1 MFMSDSR
8 VNTQMFSSDDAF
20 DQIYPQG
27 IQQLSK
33 RHWTP
38 LQIAIASAAFLA
50 DKPGTRVLDIG
61 SGVGKFC
68 LIGAHFH
75 PNSYFYGIEQREEL
89 YLYASTAKEVLKMSN
104 AGFMHGNFTRF
115 NADQYDSFYFYN
127 SFFEHLKPEDGI
139 DQQINYSPDLYDYY
153 TRYLQDIM
161 DQRVSGTRLVTYYSM
176 GDEVPDSYQLVE
188 ASNDMLLKMWIKR

>member
-8 VNTQMFSSDDAF
+8 FNTQMFTSDDSF

-27 IQQLSK
+27 MQQLSK

-38 LQIAIASAAFLA
+38 LQIATASAAFLA
-50 DKPGTRVLDIG
+50 HKPGTRILDIG

-75 PNSYFYGIEQREEL
+75 PDSYFYGIEQRKEL
-89 YLYASTAKEVLKMSN
+89 YLYARNAKEVLKMDN
-104 AGFMHGNFTRF
+104 ADFICGNFTRF
-115 NADQYDSFYFYN
+115 NAGQYDSFYFYN

-139 DQQINYSPDLYDYY
+139 DQQIDYSPDLYDYY
-153 TRYLQDIM
+153 TCYLQDIM
-161 DQRVSGTRLVTYYSM
+161 DQRVSGTRFVTYYSM
-176 GDEVPDSYQLVE
+176 GDEVPDSYQLVD
-188 ASNDMLLKMWIKR
+188 ASDDMLLKMWIKR

>member
-1 MFMSDSR
+1 MSDSR
-8 VNTQMFSSDDAF
+8 GNAQLFTSDNAF

-38 LQIAIASAAFLA
+38 LQIATAAAAFLA
-50 DKPGTRVLDIG
+50 HKPGSRVLDIG

-68 LIGAHFH
+68 LIGAYFH
-75 PNSYFYGIEQREEL
+75 PESYFYGIEQREEL
-89 YLYASTAKEVLKMSN
+89 YLYARQAKEVLKVEN
-104 AGFMHGNFTRF
+104 ADFISGNFTRF
-115 NADQYDSFYFYN
+115 NADQYDGFYFYN

-139 DQQINYSPDLYDYY
+139 DQQINYSANLYDYY
-153 TRYLQDIM
+153 SRYMQEIM

-176 GDEVPDSYQLVE
+176 GDEVPDSYQLVD
-188 ASNDMLLKMWIKR
+188 ASDDMLLRMWIKR

>member
-1 MFMSDSR
+1 MLMSDSR
-8 VNTQMFSSDDAF
+8 FNTQMFTSDDAF

-27 IQQLSK
+27 MQALSK

-50 DKPGTRVLDIG
+50 EKPGTRVLDIG

-104 AGFMHGNFTRF
+104 AGFIHGNFTRF
-115 NADQYDSFYFYN
+115 NAGQYDSFYFYN

-139 DQQINYSPDLYDYY
+139 DQQIDYSPDLYDYY

-188 ASNDMLLKMWIKR
+188 ASDDMLLKMWIKR